1 MFSTGAFRT
10 NYGTWTRELDALGLP
25 NHIGN
30 QRLNRAGR
38 HGQFYSA
45 AKPMIYEF

>member
-10 NYGTWTRELDALGLP
+10 NYGIWTQEFGLP
-25 NHIGN
+25 NHIGKF
-30 QRLNRAGR
+30 RLSRAGR

>member
-25 NHIGN
+25 NHIGKF
-30 QRLNRAGR
+30 RLNRAGPAWTILFR
-38 HGQFYSA
+38 RKA
-45 AKPMIYEF
+45 DDYEF